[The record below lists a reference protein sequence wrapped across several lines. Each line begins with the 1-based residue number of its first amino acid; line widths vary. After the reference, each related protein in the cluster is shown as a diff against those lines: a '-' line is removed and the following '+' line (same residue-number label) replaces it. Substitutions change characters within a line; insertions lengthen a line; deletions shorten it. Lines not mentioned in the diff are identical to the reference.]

1 MCEYYRSLKEVLN
14 DYECYKVMAT
24 KPPYEKYPDNYII
37 DENRS
42 VKWNR
47 EQVRLRNE
55 QWERERDLL
64 MINYKSRME
73 SVLNELYEI
82 IQHEVGYDISKDQAI
97 TIWNKAY
104 GSGHSYGT
112 YGILTELNNLIEFVQ
127 DILSKN

>member
-14 DYECYKVMAT
+14 DYECYKDMAT
-24 KPPYEKYPDNYII
+24 KPPYEKYPDNYVI

-47 EQVRLRNE
+47 DQIKLHNE
-55 QWERERDLL
+55 QWEKERNSIMEAHLVL
-64 MINYKSRME
+64 ME
-73 SVLNELYEI
+73 TVLDELYET
-82 IQHEVGYDISKDQAI
+82 IQYEVGYDISKDQAI

-104 GSGHSYGT
+104 NSGHSYGT